1 MKLIKIISGTYG
13 LRTKGAAF
21 VDPKTTASKPF
32 AVDDKEA
39 ERLVKLGV
47 ASIVMDGVP
56 DPDDFATLKDVEK
69 DPVPNVTPTS
79 GSFKPSYSVDS
90 KAQELRDIGKDIGIT
105 FPVGTSKAEMVKQLD
120 EYYSAE
126 EEEDDDGLTLTPLD
140 PSL

>member
-21 VDPKTTASKPF
+21 VDPKTPASEPF
-32 AVDDKEA
+32 AVDAKEA

-56 DPDDFATLKDVEK
+56 NPDDFATLKGVDK
-69 DPVPNVTPTS
+69 GNTS
-79 GSFKPSYSVDS
+79 DDAPISDTFKPSYSVDS
-90 KAQELRDIGKDIGIT
+90 KAQELRDIGKDVGIT

-120 EYYSAE
+120 EYFSAE
-126 EEEDDDGLTLTPLD
+126 EEGDDDSLTLTPLD